1 MPEIVIEGQVH
12 QRPIHI
18 QKNCLY
24 LCPIYMISH
33 IINPSIL
40 VQCSQSAS
48 HMIST
53 PELKELMHSVN
64 SISMQA
70 GKVILEY
77 YNSDYDVS
85 IKQDKSPVT
94 SADLAANEHI
104 EQKLQALTPEIP
116 RISEESAKLPYES
129 RKHWDYMW
137 LIDPLDGTRQFIKNK
152 PDFTVN
158 IALIHRHR
166 PILGSIYLPVEQ
178 TLYYAC
184 DEAGAHKQMHGQ
196 ISEDIHVCQTPQKI
210 LRICANQSGHS
221 KTMQYFLNMVNDYQL
236 ISRGSSIKSCLVAE
250 GSADIYPR
258 IGPTWEWDTA
268 AAQCILEQAGG
279 SITDLTL
286 DRLVYNKASLL
297 NPSFIAHA
305 NQQYDWRKYFPK
317 YQQSD

>member
-1 MPEIVIEGQVH
+1 
-12 QRPIHI
+12 
-18 QKNCLY
+18 
-24 LCPIYMISH
+24 MI
-33 IINPSIL
+33 N
-40 VQCSQSAS
+40 
-48 HMIST
+48 T
-53 PELKELMHSVN
+53 PELKELMHKVN

-70 GKVILEY
+70 GEIILEY

-94 SADLAANEHI
+94 SADLAANDYI
-104 EQKLQALTPEIP
+104 EQQLQKLTPEVP
-116 RISEESAKLPYES
+116 RISEESAEQPYEK
-129 RKHWDYMW
+129 RKHWDTIW

-158 IALIHRHR
+158 IALVHNHK
-166 PILGSIYLPVEQ
+166 PILGSIYLPVEK

-184 DEAGAHKQMHGQ
+184 EQAGAHKQSHQ
-196 ISEDIHVCQTPQKI
+196 HISETIQVCQATPAE

-221 KTMQYFLNMVNDYQL
+221 KTMQYFLNAVQHYQL

-250 GSADIYPR
+250 GKADIYPR

-279 SITDLTL
+279 CITDLTL
-286 DRLVYNKASLL
+286 DKLSYNKACLL

-305 NQQYDWRKYFPK
+305 NQHRDWRGYFPP
-317 YQQSD
+317 Q